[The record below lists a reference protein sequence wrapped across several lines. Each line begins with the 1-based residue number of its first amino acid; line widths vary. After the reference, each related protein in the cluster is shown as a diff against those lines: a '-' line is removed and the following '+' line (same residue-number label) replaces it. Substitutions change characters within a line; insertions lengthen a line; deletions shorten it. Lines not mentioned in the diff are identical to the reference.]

1 MLDLKAALDM
11 LMAADAKLKTQ
22 AAEIAELLN
31 AGTEEATQNALA
43 LQSKLDELQADYEAK
58 QSLYDRLVKAN
69 TPSDVAKLFV
79 PASPTSPDA
88 SDEAKPKDVMTLAKF
103 NQMTPRKRLAF
114 ANRGGKVE

>member
-43 LQSKLDELQADYEAK
+43 LQSKLDELQADYDAK
-58 QSLYDRLVKAN
+58 KSLYDRLVKAN
-69 TPSDVAKLFV
+69 APSDVAKLFV
-79 PASPTSPDA
+79 PASPTSPEA
-88 SDEAKPKDVMTLAKF
+88 DEAKKDVMKRSEWEQL
-103 NQMTPRKRLAF
+103 TPTARQDFIRT
-114 ANRGGKVE
+114 GGKVED